1 MIVTDLAEGDHPP
14 PLPAA
19 RTLERFLAAAAA
31 AIPLRGQVS
40 VLITS
45 DKVIRKLNRQFRGKN
60 KATDVLSFPAADV
73 KLRGRARVA
82 GDLAIS
88 IEMAARQ
95 ALLLKHPLATELKVL
110 MLHGLLHLAG
120 FDHETDKGQMAA
132 RELLLRRKL
141 RLPGGLIER
150 TEDTAPPQKRVPHPG
165 KAKVGSR
172 GPGRKAIAKAHVSVA
187 RRGTPKVEADL
198 MGQES
203 SRGIVAIKA
212 GMQKVA
218 AKKFTAEKTSKF
230 KGGR

>member
-132 RELLLRRKL
+132 HELVLRRKL

-150 TEDTAPPQKRVPHPG
+150 TEDTAPATEEGAPSWQSQGG
-165 KAKVGSR
+165 KSR
-172 GPGRKAIAKAHVSVA
+172 P
-187 RRGTPKVEADL
+187 
-198 MGQES
+198 GQEGDRES
-203 SRGIVAIKA
+203 PLSQWRDVGHPRLRLI
-212 GMQKVA
+212 
-218 AKKFTAEKTSKF
+218 
-230 KGGR
+230 